1 MPTMVAL
8 RILFDPDTG
17 SKSFLRNDLESPE
30 GGQAEM
36 TERRDMLMT
45 D

>member
-17 SKSFLRNDLESPE
+17 SKPPQ

-36 TERRDMLMT
+36 TEVGDAT
-45 D
+45 C

>member
-17 SKSFLRNDLESPE
+17 SKSFLPPE

-36 TERRDMLMT
+36 TEVGDAT
-45 D
+45 C